1 MATAEI
7 DIAVDRN
14 KFLDVV
20 VVVEWKMDNMKF
32 HDPFDLIDRKM
43 YRNCFDV
50 AKYVVF
56 DNSNNVACKFAE
68 VPDTAAGRD
77 CWRAAYRKTL
87 KNSSWSCCS
96 LTYINFIQI
105 HFEDTISFFKVQIH
119 NARRRIV
126 KNAIFLERGKTDNR
140 SRDEEES

>member
-1 MATAEI
+1 MLRHRPHHKEQHFDGIAAAAVAAAVATAEI

-14 KFLDVV
+14 KFVDVV

-43 YRNCFDV
+43 YRNYFDV

-56 DNSNNVACKFAE
+56 DNSNNVACKFAK
-68 VPDTAAGRD
+68 VLDTAARRD

-87 KNSSWSCCS
+87 TNSSWSCCCS
-96 LTYINFIQI
+96 LTYINFR
-105 HFEDTISFFKVQIH
+105 FISKRYDKFF
-119 NARRRIV
+119 
-126 KNAIFLERGKTDNR
+126 
-140 SRDEEES
+140 